1 MLTPIPAPGSFM
13 PRNNTPSLCGVGY
26 SGLKRVVFIKPFT
39 PFLHQNLHH
48 MATFQ
53 RRGESWRVSVCI
65 KGIRKSATR
74 NTKAAAQQWARET
87 ESEIIAGGLGVI
99 PDKTF
104 ADLLDRY
111 VKDVSVNKK
120 GYRWESVRIEAL
132 KGSTIGK
139 VKLKDLDATDVVK
152 WRDGRLKTVSGST
165 VVREKNLLCH
175 ACTIA
180 IDEWKW
186 LQKNPFHK
194 VRMPKEARHRERLAT
209 EDDRKKLGQAATT
222 DFYRSALRAWDFAVE
237 TGMRAGEICGLREI
251 KGNVAVLEDTK
262 NGARREVPLS
272 AKAVELWN
280 EGPLN
285 LTPKV
290 LDVNW
295 RRLCKMASVEGLH
308 FHDSRHLAATRLAQ
322 KLNLL
327 ELCKMFGWKDPRHAM
342 IYFNQTAAEIAKKL
356 DP

>member
-1 MLTPIPAPGSFM
+1 
-13 PRNNTPSLCGVGY
+13 
-26 SGLKRVVFIKPFT
+26 
-39 PFLHQNLHH
+39 
-48 MATFQ
+48 MATFR
-53 RRGESWRVSVCI
+53 RRGNRTQAEVCVN
-65 KGIRKSATR
+65 GIRKAKTFES
-74 NTKAAAQQWARET
+74 KAAARMWA
-87 ESEIIAGGLGVI
+87 SEQELEISRGERGEI

-104 ADLLDRY
+104 ADLLERY

-120 GYRWESVRIEAL
+120 GHRWESVRIDAL

-139 VKLKDLDATDVVK
+139 VKLKDLDATDVVR
-152 WRDGRLKTVSGST
+152 WRDERLKTVSGST

-209 EDDRKKLGQAATT
+209 EDDRKKLGEAATT
-222 DFYRSALRAWDFAVE
+222 DFYKQALRAWDFAVE

-262 NGARREVPLS
+262 NGTRREVPLS

-342 IYFNQTAAEIAKKL
+342 VYFNQTASEIAKKL
-356 DP
+356 